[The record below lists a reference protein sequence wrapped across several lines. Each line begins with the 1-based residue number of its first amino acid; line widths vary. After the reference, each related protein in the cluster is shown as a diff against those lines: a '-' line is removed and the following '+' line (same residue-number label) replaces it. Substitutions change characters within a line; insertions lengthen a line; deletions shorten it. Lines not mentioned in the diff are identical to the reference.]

1 MVLRMHDELQLYK
14 DAFDLDLTG
23 KAFFDSEGRWL
34 RVNASLC
41 RILDR
46 SVHELRA
53 GRVTDLFPQVA
64 DCLAELKADP
74 QSESES
80 GTVPVSEASADA
92 DAPMLAASFVCAYTA
107 RDDSTQW
114 LQVSVTLHE
123 RRIGMLQVQD
133 NTEREQ
139 SMQLLVQSEKLTAA
153 GQLAAGIAHEIR
165 NPLTSLK
172 GFLHLL
178 KANNGNPAKHD
189 AYVTIMNDELNRI
202 DQILSELLVLS
213 KPQSVQFIRRR
224 PAAIVQQVLEILQPQ
239 AVLKNV
245 QLLVSQLDETV
256 TIYCDENQIKQVL
269 INLVKN
275 GIEAMPDGGRIWVG
289 LLAER
294 ERVILS
300 VADEGAGI
308 PEEVLN
314 RIGEPFY
321 TTKEK
326 GTGLGLMVSFKII
339 ENHGGTIQIE
349 SSPDRGTLFTI
360 TLPRAGQQPDD
371 PGAI

>member
-23 KAFFDSEGRWL
+23 RAFFDAEGQWL

-41 RILDR
+41 RMLGR
-46 SVHELRA
+46 SEQDLRT

-64 DCLAELKADP
+64 DCLAEL
-74 QSESES
+74 
-80 GTVPVSEASADA
+80 DA
-92 DAPMLAASFVCAYTA
+92 DWNPDSLARPKSEDSAERGASRRAASFVCAYSA
-107 RDDSTQW
+107 EDNSTQW
-114 LQVSVTLHE
+114 LQVSVTMHD

-133 NTEREQ
+133 HTEREQ

-165 NPLTSLK
+165 NPLTALK

-224 PAAIVQQVLEILQPQ
+224 PAAIVQQVLDILQPQ

-256 TIYCDENQIKQVL
+256 SIYCDENQIKQVL

-275 GIEAMPDGGRIWVG
+275 GIEAMPAGGRIWIG
-289 LLAER
+289 LMAER
-294 ERVILS
+294 EHVILT

-339 ENHGGTIQIE
+339 ENHNGTIQIE
-349 SSPDRGTLFTI
+349 SAPDRGTRFTI
-360 TLPRAGQQPDD
+360 TLPRAGQQPDG

>member
-1 MVLRMHDELQLYK
+1 MGDSLMVPWSHDELQLHK
-14 DAFDLDLTG
+14 ISFATDLTG

-34 RVNASLC
+34 QVNDSLC
-41 RILDR
+41 RILDK
-46 SVHELRA
+46 SEHDLRTIK
-53 GRVTDLFPQVA
+53 VTDLFPHVA
-64 DCLAELKADP
+64 DIL
-74 QSESES
+74 S
-80 GTVPVSEASADA
+80 GFASRTETAIETG
-92 DAPMLAASFVCAYTA
+92 APATSFVCTYSA
-107 RDDSTQW
+107 RDGSAQW
-114 LQVSVTLHE
+114 LQVSVILHAQ
-123 RRIGMLQVQD
+123 RIGILQVQD
-133 NTEREQ
+133 ITEREQ

-178 KANNGNPAKHD
+178 KTNNGNPAKHD

-224 PAAIVQQVLEILQPQ
+224 PAAIIQQVLEILQPQ

-245 QLLVSQLDETV
+245 QLLVSQLDETAS
-256 TIYCDENQIKQVL
+256 IYCDENQIKQVL

-275 GIEAMPDGGRIWVG
+275 GIEAMPEGGRIWVG
-289 LLAER
+289 LETDR
-294 ERVILS
+294 ERVIIS

-308 PEEVLN
+308 PEEILH

-339 ENHGGTIQIE
+339 ENHSGTIQIE
-349 SSPDRGTLFTI
+349 SEPGKGTLFTI
-360 TLPRAGQQPDD
+360 TLPQAAPQPDN
-371 PGAI
+371 PAAR

>member
-41 RILDR
+41 RILGR
-46 SVHELRA
+46 SVQDLQT

-64 DCLAELKADP
+64 DCLNELGGDHWPDSDKEP
-74 QSESES
+74 NSED
-80 GTVPVSEASADA
+80 AADA
-92 DAPMLAASFVCAYTA
+92 DVPPYAASFVCAYSA
-107 RDDSTQW
+107 KNDSTQW

-224 PAAIVQQVLEILQPQ
+224 PAAIVRQVLDILQPQ

-245 QLLVSQLDETV
+245 QLLVSQMDETV
-256 TIYCDENQIKQVL
+256 SIYCDENQIKQVL

-275 GIEAMPDGGRIWVG
+275 GIEAMPDGGRIWVE
-289 LLAER
+289 LMAER
-294 ERVILS
+294 ERVVLS

-339 ENHGGTIQIE
+339 ENHGGTIRIE
-349 SSPDRGTLFTI
+349 SAPDRGTRFTI
-360 TLPRAGQQPDD
+360 TLPRAGHQPDG
-371 PGAI
+371 PGGI